1 MCKIDLEKMSLKRKL
16 ALTVAG
22 ILYILAILGNARHGF
37 AEMAGVTL
45 AFLALSTILLI
56 WIK

>member
-1 MCKIDLEKMSLKRKL
+1 MIKNDIANMSLKRKI
-16 ALTVAG
+16 ALTIAG
-22 ILYILAILGNARHGF
+22 VLYILAILGNARHGF

-45 AFLALSTILLI
+45 AFLALSIIIYI

>member
-1 MCKIDLEKMSLKRKL
+1 MIKNDIANMSLKRKI
-16 ALTVAG
+16 ALTIVG
-22 ILYILAILGNARHGF
+22 VLYILAILGNARHGF

-45 AFLALSTILLI
+45 AFLTLSIIIYI

>member
-1 MCKIDLEKMSLKRKL
+1 MIKNDVANMSLNRKI
-16 ALTVAG
+16 ALTIVG
-22 ILYILAILGNARHGF
+22 VLYILAILGNARHGF

-45 AFLALSTILLI
+45 AFLTLNIIIYI

>member
-1 MCKIDLEKMSLKRKL
+1 MVKIDFDNMSVKRKL
-16 ALTVAG
+16 ALTITSVF
-22 ILYILAILGNARHGF
+22 YILAILGNARHGL

-45 AFLALSTILLI
+45 AFLTLNAILLL

>member
-1 MCKIDLEKMSLKRKL
+1 MVKIDFDNMSVKRKI

-22 ILYILAILGNARHGF
+22 VLYILAILGNARHGL

-45 AFLALSTILLI
+45 AFIALSAILLL